1 MMNFS
6 INAKELKTMLE
17 KGITAI
23 NKKAVLPNLRR
34 IYFRLENGTLKV
46 LGTDLE
52 QYVEVRTDHV
62 YDLDSTPG
70 VFGIDDDD
78 IKVITKMNGE
88 MILEEKE
95 KMVDLKCGKK
105 VVSIHKYN
113 DDVFALP
120 VMDSASE
127 EHILTLKESWLLETI
142 TNLNVFTSDNE
153 ANKMM
158 QTFHFNT
165 MSDRVEAL
173 DGYRI
178 GMRSLEG
185 QRIEKMS
192 DSLLDNVLLRNV
204 CVPVFKKVMDKK
216 SDADIKVF
224 QDKKYVKIEGKDF
237 TYIQRRLEGKYFEV
251 NNIFSEDYN
260 YSFTPDR
267 DNMLSVMKYDCD
279 LLSKNKLDPVIFH
292 SENGSLY
299 TFIQT
304 YRYEVLDEID
314 IKETTMSEDMF
325 IGFNPRYIMDAFNV
339 VDADYPVC
347 RGMNNKAPMIIEG
360 SEYSFLVLPVRLK
373 EDFSIETMVEKI
385 KKDKAA

>member
-1 MMNFS
+1 MKFT

-23 NKKAVLPNLRR
+23 NKKAVFPNLRR

-120 VMDSASE
+120 VMDSVSE
-127 EHILTLKESWLLETI
+127 EHILTLKESWLLETVSKLAI
-142 TNLNVFTSDNE
+142 FTSSSN
-153 ANKMM
+153 NKMM

-165 MSDRVEAL
+165 INDRVEAL

-185 QRIEKMS
+185 QRFIRTAS
-192 DSLLDNVLLRNV
+192 SLLENVLLKNM
-204 CVPVFKKVMDKK
+204 CVPVFKKVLDKR

-224 QDKKYVKIEGKDF
+224 QDKKHVKVEGKDF
-237 TYIQRRLEGKYFEV
+237 TYIQRRMEGRYFEV
-251 NNIFSEDYN
+251 SKMLSEDYN
-260 YSFTPDR
+260 YSFMPDR
-267 DNMLSVMKYDCD
+267 ENLLEVMKYDCD
-279 LLSKNKLDPVIFH
+279 LMPKDQKEPVIFH
-292 SENGSLY
+292 SDHGSLY
-299 TFIQT
+299 TFLKT
-304 YRYEVLDEID
+304 YKHEILDEVD
-314 IKETTMSEDMF
+314 VKETTMAEDLF
-325 IGFNPRYIMDAFNV
+325 IGFNPSYIMDAFNV
-339 VDADYPVC
+339 VDAEYPVC
-347 RGMNNKAPMIIEG
+347 KGLNNKTPMIIKGE
-360 SEYSFLVLPVRLK
+360 EFSFLVLPIRMIDRESTL
-373 EDFSIETMVEKI
+373 EEMVGKI
-385 KKDKAA
+385 KAEKAA